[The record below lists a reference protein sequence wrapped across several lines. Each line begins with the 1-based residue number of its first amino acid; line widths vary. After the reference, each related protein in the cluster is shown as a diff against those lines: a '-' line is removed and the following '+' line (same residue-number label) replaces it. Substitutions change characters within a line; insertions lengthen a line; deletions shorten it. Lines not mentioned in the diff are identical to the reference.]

1 MNDLKVKKETCGAA
15 LLAWT
20 QLREHFVIFLTIA
33 ADTQSG

>member
-1 MNDLKVKKETCGAA
+1 MQMA

-33 ADTQSG
+33 ADTQREWLEG